1 MLDINA
7 LEQLK
12 SLKQGLHESIPRFT
26 GRVRSTGGRFGFV
39 NTDCGK
45 QYFLAPDEMD
55 KVLPGDTITFRVEPA
70 SNDKEQAIIE
80 SLVNSPQDS
89 FVARYVVRGKGHF
102 LEPDHPTLNRWIF
115 VPPAQ
120 RQGAVAND
128 FVRAHISQHPYPSG
142 KAQGAIDEI
151 IGTIN
156 DTMIEHR
163 VIQQKFGLND
173 MISEAVQQQV
183 SHVLEHPS
191 NEEWQQRSDLTH
203 LPFVTIDSA
212 STRDI
217 DDALYVEAHSQGWS
231 LWIAIADPAAFI
243 APNSALDDTAKQRA
257 TSVYFPQYVMPMLP
271 PELSEQR
278 CSLVAHEERLAMVVE
293 LKISEQGSIEHTQIH
308 SARITSHAKLNYN
321 QVAQLIEGNDNDVP
335 AELQGH
341 VLHLHHCARA
351 LANFRQTHCLVME
364 DRPDYKLLF
373 DEQGKVR
380 DILRVERNDAHR
392 LVEECMLACNR
403 SVALWLAARNSGL
416 FIGHA
421 GIRSERLGEASSL
434 LREVLQLER
443 KPKLQTLNEFVQLLQ
458 DAEQVDQPLP
468 IRMIISRQLER
479 SQITTVAQPH
489 FGLGFDLY
497 TTFTSPLRKYNDLLV
512 HRMVKSLLNNEHV
525 DRPHE
530 SLLQHIQ
537 TQQANARH
545 AALQT
550 EQWLKLQWLQQQ
562 AADTV
567 YHASIVHMNSGSITV
582 RLNDNGI
589 EGSIDRRKVEG
600 NWVFDSKTITH
611 TSDDV
616 RYVLGQSVT
625 VTIKQIEPQQRAVQF
640 TLL

>member
-12 SLKQGLHESIPRFT
+12 SLKQDLHDSTPRFT

-39 NTDCGK
+39 NTECGK
-45 QYFLAPDEMD
+45 QFFLAPEEMD

-70 SNDKEQAIIE
+70 PNDKEQAMIE
-80 SLVNSPQDS
+80 SLIDSPQGH
-89 FVARYVVRGKGHF
+89 FVARYVIRGKGHF

-120 RQGAVAND
+120 RQGAVEND

-142 KAQGAIDEI
+142 KAQAAIDEI
-151 IGTIN
+151 IGRA
-156 DTMIEHR
+156 DEALIEHR
-163 VIQQKFGLND
+163 VIQQKFGLD
-173 MISEAVQQQV
+173 DTLPAEVKQQV
-183 SHVLEHPS
+183 QAIPQHTDDDSA
-191 NEEWQQRSDLTH
+191 QRSDLTH

-231 LWIAIADPAAFI
+231 LWVAIADPAAFI
-243 APNSALDDTAKQRA
+243 PANSALDELAKQRA
-257 TSVYFPQYVMPMLP
+257 TSVYFPQHVIPMLP
-271 PELSEQR
+271 AELSEQR
-278 CSLVAHEERLAMVVE
+278 CSLVANEERFAMVVE
-293 LKISEQGSIEHTQIH
+293 LKISEQGSIDHTQIH
-308 SARITSHAKLNYN
+308 SARIRSQAKLNYT
-321 QVAQLIEGNDNDVP
+321 QVAQLIAGSDNDVP

-341 VLHLHHCARA
+341 LLHLHHCARA
-351 LANFRQTHCLVME
+351 LAQFRQSHCLVMD
-364 DRPDYKLLF
+364 DRPDFKLMF
-373 DEQGKVR
+373 DEHGKVR
-380 DILRVERNDAHR
+380 DIVRVERNDAHR

-403 SVALWLAARNSGL
+403 SVAQWLAARNTGL

-443 KPKLQTLNEFVQLLQ
+443 KPKLQTLAEFVDLLQ
-458 DAEQVDQPLP
+458 QAALVDQPLP
-468 IRMIISRQLER
+468 VRMIVSRQLER

-512 HRMVKSLLNNEHV
+512 HRMVKALLNNEGV
-525 DRPHE
+525 DSPHE

-537 TQQANARH
+537 MQQANARN

-550 EQWLKLQWLQQQ
+550 EQWLKLQWLQQH
-562 AADTV
+562 AGDTV
-567 YHASIVHMNSGSITV
+567 YAATIVHMNSNSISV
-582 RLNDNGI
+582 RLDDNGI
-589 EGSIDRRKVEG
+589 EGTIDRRKVDG
-600 NWVFDSKTITH
+600 NWVFDSKTMSH
-611 TSDDV
+611 YSDDQ
-616 RYVLGQSVT
+616 RFLLGQAVT
-625 VTIKQIEPQQRAVQF
+625 VSVKQIEPQKRSVQF
-640 TLL
+640 SLR